1 MVQHAQV
8 LLEKLGAMPTQPKTP
23 LVRLVLRRLLELYA
37 TLVRKARELLHR
49 IATATRLHRRPRL
62 ARASI
67 PEAPLV
73 RLAPRRLQ
81 EASGQWGG
89 PLVLYAQGRLA
100 GTTAKQRGTPRARQ
114 VPSWRW
120 EL

>member
-8 LLEKLGAMPTQPKTP
+8 LLGKLGAMPTQPKTP
-23 LVRLVLRRLLELYA
+23 LVRLVRRRLLELYA
-37 TLVRKARELLHR
+37 TLVRTARELLHR
-49 IATATRLHRRPRL
+49 LATATRLHRRPRL

-67 PEAPLV
+67 PEA
-73 RLAPRRLQ
+73 
-81 EASGQWGG
+81 